1 MDGWD
6 LDRFSALSKV
16 KVIKMSAFHMSWFI
30 YKLRESNIFQVLCHF
45 VVPVRD
51 VAEVEVPSYHSIH
64 VSTYHVL

>member
-6 LDRFSALSKV
+6 LDRFLALSKV

-45 VVPVRD
+45 VIPVGD
-51 VAEVEVPSYHSIH
+51 IAEVEVPRYHSIY
-64 VSTYHVL
+64 VSIYHIL